1 LSFFAEAALI
11 TAASLINAPTGP
23 AAMGSSFLV
32 KKALSI
38 VDLGAKLLDTGLE
51 KWRTHQKVAIGK
63 DLFKVYFFRRD
74 APKSGEFSG
83 SALGVRTCLDYRKG
97 GRR

>member
-1 LSFFAEAALI
+1 
-11 TAASLINAPTGP
+11 
-23 AAMGSSFLV
+23 MGSSFLV

-63 DLFKVYFFRRD
+63 DLFKVYL
-74 APKSGEFSG
+74 FSP
-83 SALGVRTCLDYRKG
+83 
-97 GRR
+97 GRAEIR